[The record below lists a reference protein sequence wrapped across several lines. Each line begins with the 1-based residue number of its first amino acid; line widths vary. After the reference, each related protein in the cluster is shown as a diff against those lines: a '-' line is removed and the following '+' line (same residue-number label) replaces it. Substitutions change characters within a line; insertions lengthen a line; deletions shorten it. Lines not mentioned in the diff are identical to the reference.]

1 MKDRYFYALSEC
13 LSRRKEWVRDVEIFF
28 RFRELRERA
37 EKETFKNNL
46 TIYLIYKIINLP
58 TNFLNFLAKIRQYSD
73 YNKTLAEIKV
83 ISLEMSK
90 YNKPQITNRS
100 ENNAE
105 NKKDT

>member
-1 MKDRYFYALSEC
+1 M
-13 LSRRKEWVRDVEIFF
+13 V
-28 RFRELRERA
+28 
-37 EKETFKNNL
+37 
-46 TIYLIYKIINLP
+46 
-58 TNFLNFLAKIRQYSD
+58 NFLNFLSKIRQYSD

>member
-1 MKDRYFYALSEC
+1 MKDKYYYVLKEC
-13 LSRRKEWVRDVEIFF
+13 LSSRQEWIKNVEIFF
-28 RFRELRERA
+28 RFRQLKEKAER
-37 EKETFKNNL
+37 ETFKNNL
-46 TIYLIYKIINLP
+46 IIYLIYKAINLP
-58 TNFLNFLAKIRQYSD
+58 TITLNFLSKIRQYSE

>member
-1 MKDRYFYALSEC
+1 MSFLALSLIPEEITIF
-13 LSRRKEWVRDVEIFF
+13 RRSPSEKRRFF
-28 RFRELRERA
+28 NRTQSILDESF
-37 EKETFKNNL
+37 FKL
-46 TIYLIYKIINLP
+46 LK
-58 TNFLNFLAKIRQYSD
+58 D

-90 YNKPQITNRS
+90 YNKPQKTNRR